1 MKDIIIIDLGE
12 KSIDELSSV
21 YHNGQEVAKT
31 IDLSSCVSFWPY
43 NNQELLIYNLSED
56 NRKHIK
62 YSCNVTEIYNKPVIL
77 SIYDKDGMVYE
88 SSYNK
93 LYDEIEI
100 IMKTKNKRI
109 KQFTM

>member
-21 YHNGQEVAKT
+21 YHNGQEVAET

-43 NNQELLIYNLSED
+43 NSQETLIYDLVDIE
-56 NRKHIK
+56 RKHIK
-62 YSCNVTEIYNKPVIL
+62 YSCNVTEICNKPVIL

-88 SSYNK
+88 SNYNK

-109 KQFTM
+109 KQVCM